1 MSWRW
6 EYALGAEKAALT
18 APRAFLAQVERKA
31 AELARAAE
39 ALHLHG
45 RASRELNPQGGD
57 MAVPG
62 GMFSYQVVVRQEC
75 VYVLQI
81 TYLGY

>member
-1 MSWRW
+1 
-6 EYALGAEKAALT
+6 
-18 APRAFLAQVERKA
+18 
-31 AELARAAE
+31 
-39 ALHLHG
+39 
-45 RASRELNPQGGD
+45 